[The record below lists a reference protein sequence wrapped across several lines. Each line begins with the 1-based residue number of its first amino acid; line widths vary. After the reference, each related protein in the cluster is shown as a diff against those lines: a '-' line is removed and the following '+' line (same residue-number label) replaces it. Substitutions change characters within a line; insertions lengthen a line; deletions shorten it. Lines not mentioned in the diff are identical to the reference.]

1 MGVGGEE
8 ESPYE
13 NVQGLRSVREA
24 QLLARWEEGE
34 EAEAPICSGAVP
46 SLLTQYYK
54 GEKGIVFQK
63 AQVRSYY

>member
-1 MGVGGEE
+1 MEGEE
-8 ESPYE
+8 ESSYE

-24 QLLARWEEGE
+24 QLLGRRGKGE
-34 EAEAPICSGAVP
+34 EAEAPICSGAVH

-63 AQVRSYY
+63 AKVRSYY